1 MQQKIMNLTNQYQ
14 LKAQEFAEFIKTYN
28 STSIQPEDR
37 IYASE
42 LAGALRVPSIDEV
55 AEEAA
60 FSALAVKNIKSK
72 KLIILYLSAWL
83 YLREK
88 VDVIFNYAAKL
99 DEVHALKLAS
109 TRVNYLV
116 GGSLKDKKFKRA
128 FGKVLEALNGS

>member
-1 MQQKIMNLTNQYQ
+1 MQRKIINLTNQYQ
-14 LKAQEFAEFIKTYN
+14 LKAQEFAEFIKN
-28 STSIQPEDR
+28 HSSSKFQPEDR

-42 LAGALRVPSIDEV
+42 LSGILKVPSIDEI

-72 KLIILYLSAWL
+72 KLMILYLSAWL

-99 DEVHALKLAS
+99 GEAQALKLAS

-116 GGSLKDKKFKRA
+116 GGSLKDKRFKSA
-128 FGKVLEALNGS
+128 FGKVLEALNGN